1 MEIFTKIIEYIT
13 ELVQKI
19 LAYAFGV
26 IKDEDAE

>member
-1 MEIFTKIIEYIT
+1 METFAKIIEYIT

-26 IKDEDAE
+26 FNDEDA